1 MASLNRTQIIRLAL
15 LAGGI
20 GLLAG
25 AAAAAMLWLMQGIS
39 SLVWSVSDSRW
50 YIVVA
55 AVAGGAF
62 IGLMR
67 QLGATDSVDE
77 QLAALRD
84 PIHIHRRKAL
94 LVGLTAVAA
103 VAFGGA
109 VGPEAGLLAVVAEL
123 IAAIAIF
130 LGRSHA
136 DMRVIGEAG
145 AAGALSGFY
154 GSPLGGAAYA
164 DDKPEAPRAL
174 LLLAGLCGLLGF
186 LVTARL
192 LLSGGF
198 HRIELPPYTP
208 AGDGSDLVLA
218 IVPALLGAA
227 VGVLFLFALPA
238 AKELVQRKLPEAFW
252 QPVAGGV
259 AFGLLAALLPILRFS
274 GHHEIGAMLEWAAV
288 SGMAALLL
296 LSLLKV
302 LAAVLCLSTG
312 WLGGAIFPL
321 IFAGAA
327 AGASVVAV
335 APGIAPAVAIAAGM
349 SAAATAGLGR
359 PIAAVLI
366 MLFVVDGSLFGPI
379 CVGALCGYAGGLL
392 APKPAAH

>member
-1 MASLNRTQIIRLAL
+1 MASLTRTQIVRLAL
-15 LAGGI
+15 LAGGV

-25 AAAAAMLWLMQGIS
+25 VASAAMLWLMQGVS
-39 SLVWSVSDSRW
+39 SLVWSVSESRW
-50 YIVVA
+50 YIL
-55 AVAGGAF
+55 AVAVTGGAL
-62 IGLMR
+62 IGIMR
-67 QLGATDSVDE
+67 QFGATDSVDE

-84 PIHIHRRKAL
+84 PIYIHHRKAL
-94 LVGLTAVAA
+94 LVGLTAIVA

-123 IAAIAIF
+123 TAAIAVF

-136 DMRVIGEAG
+136 DARIIGEAG

-164 DDKPEAPRAL
+164 DDKPAAPRAM

-186 LVTARL
+186 LVAARL

-198 HRIELPPYTP
+198 HRIALPPYSP
-208 AGDGSDLVLA
+208 PGDGSDLVLA

-238 AKELVQRKLPEAFW
+238 MKHLVQHCVPKAFW
-252 QPVAGGV
+252 QPVIGGV
-259 AFGLLAALLPILRFS
+259 VFGLVAAALPILRFS
-274 GHHEIGAMLEWAAV
+274 GHHEIGSMLEWAATA
-288 SGMAALLL
+288 GMAMLLL
-296 LSLLKV
+296 LGLLKV
-302 LAAVLCLSTG
+302 LAAVICLSTG

-327 AGASVVAV
+327 AGASVLAI
-335 APGIAPAVAIAAGM
+335 APGINPVVAIAAGM

-359 PIAAVLI
+359 PVAAVLI
-366 MLFVVDGSLFGPI
+366 MLFVVDGSLFGAI
-379 CVGALCGYAGGLL
+379 CVGALCGYAGSLV
-392 APKPAAH
+392 APKPEH

>member
-1 MASLNRTQIIRLAL
+1 MESLTKTQIVRLAL
-15 LAGGI
+15 LAGGV

-25 AAAAAMLWLMQGIS
+25 AAAAAMLWLMQRVS
-39 SLVWSVSDSRW
+39 SLVWAVSDARW
-50 YIVVA
+50 YILLA
-55 AVAGGAF
+55 AIAGGAL
-62 IGLMR
+62 IGLTRMM
-67 QLGATDSVDE
+67 GATDGVDE

-84 PIHIHRRKAL
+84 PAHIHRRNAL
-94 LVGLTAVAA
+94 YVGMAAVVA

-123 IAAIAIF
+123 TSAIAIF

-164 DDKPEAPRAL
+164 DDKPEVPRAM

-186 LVTARL
+186 LLAARL

-198 HRIELPPYTP
+198 HRIELPAYSPP
-208 AGDGSDLVLA
+208 GDGSDLVLA
-218 IVPALLGAA
+218 VVPALLGAT

-238 AKELVQRKLPEAFW
+238 AKGLVRRVLPSAFW

-259 AFGLLAALLPILRFS
+259 AFGLLAAMLPLLRFS
-274 GHHEIGAMLEWAAV
+274 GHGEIAGMLEWAATA
-288 SGMAALLL
+288 GMAALLL
-296 LSLLKV
+296 LGALKV
-302 LAAVLCLSTG
+302 MAAVLCLSTG

-327 AGASVVAV
+327 AGASVLAV

-379 CVGALCGYAGGLL
+379 CVGALCGYAGSLL
-392 APKPAAH
+392 APKQEH